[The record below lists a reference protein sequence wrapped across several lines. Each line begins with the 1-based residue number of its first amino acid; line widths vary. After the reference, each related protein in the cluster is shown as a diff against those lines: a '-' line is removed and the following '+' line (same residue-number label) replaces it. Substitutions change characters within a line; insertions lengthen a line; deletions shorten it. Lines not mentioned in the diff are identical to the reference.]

1 MLCCDAVGWL
11 QISGHF
17 LLCIQPHFYS
27 LKLAMRSESGP
38 RESGFYPFIF
48 FCKQLNPLG
57 GLGRQTLSV
66 VLTRLIPPV
75 GVLVEEGGE
84 GAPRVLSSL
93 WGGSEE
99 GGYSDSF
106 SYFSGA
112 EMLHLLLEAGS
123 VGIVSNWPVP
133 FGSREIPNGD

>member
-38 RESGFYPFIF
+38 RESVSYPFIF
-48 FCKQLNPLG
+48 FSKQLSPLG

-66 VLTRLIPPV
+66 VLTRFIPPV

-99 GGYSDSF
+99 GGYSEFFLFRWGRD
-106 SYFSGA
+106 A
-112 EMLHLLLEAGS
+112 A
-123 VGIVSNWPVP
+123 P
-133 FGSREIPNGD
+133 FA

>member
-38 RESGFYPFIF
+38 RESVSYPFIF
-48 FCKQLNPLG
+48 FSKQLSPLG

-66 VLTRLIPPV
+66 VLTRFILLWGFLWKKVGRGPP
-75 GVLVEEGGE
+75 GCSHLFGA
-84 GAPRVLSSL
+84 APRR
-93 WGGSEE
+93 E
-99 GGYSDSF
+99 GTLSF
-106 SYFSGA
+106 SYFAGA
-112 EMLHLLLEAGS
+112 EMRHLSLEARS
-123 VGIVSNWPVP
+123 VDIVSNWPVP
-133 FGSREIPNGD
+133 FGSRDIPNGD